1 MAHDVFISHSAKDKT
16 TADAVCATLEAQG
29 IRCWIAP
36 RDVLPGAEWSR
47 SIIEAIEQ
55 TKIMVLVF
63 TAHANSSPQVRR
75 ELERAAHHNAII
87 LPLRIEDVVPDKS
100 LEYFI
105 GNVHW
110 LDAMTPPMEAHL
122 QKLANTVKS
131 LLRNVV
137 AGGETDEPGTTAGR
151 DQRNVTAGP
160 VVAFPHDKTSALRKR
175 RIPLWIWGAVVA
187 LSVMVI
193 AGIFWFRS
201 YQAKKANAA
210 AAQADALIA
219 QKDYAEAKPLADQA
233 CAGGSMQGCYD
244 LGRMYEEGIG
254 APPDPGQARPLYQK
268 ACAGGIVNACLN
280 LGWLYESGAGG
291 PQDYNQ
297 AQALYL
303 KACDDADGAACYDL
317 GLMYEKAEGVT
328 QNYEQ
333 ASSLYKKACDAGV
346 IDGCFNLGVLYE
358 KGEGVAQD
366 YTQAD
371 SLYDKSCDA
380 GDLSGCNN
388 LGRAY
393 LNGTGFPEDDSHAHL
408 LFALACD
415 KGDLVG
421 CANLGELYAKGA
433 GGPRDLIKAR
443 ALLTAAC
450 SGGLQWACDDVKQLK

>member
-36 RDVLPGAEWSR
+36 RDVLPGAEWGR

-55 TKIMVLVF
+55 TRIMVLVF
-63 TAHANSSPQVRR
+63 SSHANTSPQVRR

-122 QKLANTVKS
+122 QKLANTVNS

-137 AGGETDEPGTTAGR
+137 AGGEANESGKTAGR
-151 DQRNVTAGP
+151 DQGNFAAGRGAIDAREKTA
-160 VVAFPHDKTSALRKR
+160 TLRKR
-175 RIPLWIWGAVVA
+175 QIPLWTWGAVVA
-187 LSVMVI
+187 LAVAVI
-193 AGIFWFRS
+193 AGVFWFRS
-201 YQAKKANAA
+201 YELKKANAA

-219 QKDYAEAKPLADQA
+219 QKNYIAAKPLADQA

-244 LGRMYEEGIG
+244 LGRMYEAGVG

-268 ACAGGIVNACLN
+268 ACAGGIEGACLN
-280 LGWLYESGAGG
+280 LGWLYENNAGG
-291 PQDYNQ
+291 PQDYKE
-297 AQALYL
+297 AQELYL
-303 KACDDADGAACYDL
+303 KACDAGVAAGCYDL
-317 GLMYEKAEGVT
+317 GLMYESAEGVT

-366 YTQAD
+366 YPQAD
-371 SLYDKSCDA
+371 SLYKKSCDG

-393 LNGTGFPEDDSHAHL
+393 LNGWGVPVDAAQARPF
-408 LFALACD
+408 FAKACD
-415 KGDLVG
+415 GGDLLG
-421 CANLGELYAKGA
+421 CGNLGELYAKGD
-433 GGPRDLIKAR
+433 GGPRDLAKAK
-443 ALLTAAC
+443 ALLIATC